1 VGDAITAAADPTGV
15 TFTASLARLPPASS
29 APTLDRWALLLLGML
44 AAGMAW
50 MVLRKP
56 LASRN

>member
-1 VGDAITAAADPTGV
+1 M
-15 TFTASLARLPPASS
+15 
-29 APTLDRWALLLLGML
+29 LDRWALLLLGML